1 MMDAYFNELSVP
13 PLGDMEQLD
22 RLIEKYARVIKD
34 AKLQGFNTIRY
45 EKGVEA
51 IMLTENYS
59 LSQYLYKHQTSLAV
73 NVLLT
78 TQAKPYIPEGD
89 STEDTYILNDYAV
102 RVNDKQVKSEGFTAA
117 AIAGSI
123 TIGFESP
130 EWSED
135 SYIVT
140 ETNES
145 GSRRFNVLYASDTTF
160 FLSNAFQSW
169 ADSSLPPTIV
179 PSELLPFEK
188 EIHLSQHHGYD
199 ELMRFAKRLRN
210 EIYVNKIV
218 NSIDRDSNVKQFA
231 RCKFGTKIIEIT
243 LIKNGCYGLA
253 VSTTARN
260 DRELRYIAKQ
270 ITEKYS

>member
-1 MMDAYFNELSVP
+1 MIDAYFNELSVP
-13 PLGDMEQLD
+13 PLGDIAQLD
-22 RLIEKYARVIKD
+22 RLIEKYARVIKE
-34 AKLQGFNTIRY
+34 AKLQGVNTIRY

-51 IMLTENYS
+51 IMLAEDYS
-59 LSQYLYKHQTSLAV
+59 LSQYLYEHQTSLAV

-89 STEDTYILNDYAV
+89 SAEDIYILNDYAV
-102 RVNDKQVKSEGFTAA
+102 CVNDKQVKSDGFTAA

-123 TIGFESP
+123 IVGFENP

-145 GSRRFNVLYASDTTF
+145 GSRRLNVLYASDTTF
-160 FLSNAFQSW
+160 FLSKEFHFW
-169 ADSSLPPTIV
+169 ADSNLPPIIV
-179 PSELLPFEK
+179 PAKLLPFEK
-188 EIHLSQHHGYD
+188 EIHLSRHHGYD

-210 EIYVNKIV
+210 EIYVNKII

-231 RCKFGTKIIEIT
+231 RCKFGTQIIEIT
-243 LIKNGCYGLA
+243 LIKNGYYGLA

-260 DRELRYIAKQ
+260 DRELRYIAKL